1 MSNTQFLDLDAV
13 TPIVKKVKLHGVEY
27 TYHEPTVQDFAAEM
41 RRLEE
46 NKAKLKELE
55 GLKDEDQREIALRLV
70 MEEMI
75 ASIKYAFP
83 DMGDDVLQNLTLK
96 QATAI
101 TEFTRGKLEEVSEK
115 AEDAQGNA

>member
-1 MSNTQFLDLDAV
+1 MSNAEFLDLDAV
-13 TPIVKKVKLHGVEY
+13 APVVKKVKLNGVEY

-55 GLKDEDQREIALRLV
+55 GLKDGDQREVALRLV
-70 MEEMI
+70 MEEMV

-83 DMGDDVLQNLTLK
+83 EMEEDVLRSLTLK

-101 TEFTRGKLEEVSEK
+101 TEFTRGKLEEASEK
-115 AEDAQGNA
+115 AEDAEGNA